1 MPLSLT
7 LLLPLLAQ
15 AGVAGSAPGNGP
27 ALPQAPI
34 SIPRRK
40 AEPAATPSPTAAP
53 ATAPATA
60 QSSQLQNCLKL
71 AMENPADGIDE
82 AEGWL
87 AAAKTI
93 SDRAGARQCKAM
105 ALTRL
110 DSWGEA
116 ATLFLAARD
125 DTPANQPGERA
136 RLGALAG
143 NALLVTGDT
152 VAGLDALDHAHGAAH
167 AANDGKLNGVI
178 QIDRARALVALGRVE
193 EASSA
198 LEEARYELPDNHQA
212 WLLSATLSRRQAK
225 LVQAQRQIER
235 AAALMPVD
243 PEIGLE
249 AGVIAVLSGRDT
261 AARLSWQSVIKAAP
275 GSLAAKTAQGYL
287 DQLGPPRASPAK

>member
-1 MPLSLT
+1 MPLAT

-15 AGVAGSAPGNGP
+15 IGPGG
-27 ALPQAPI
+27 ALPQAPL
-34 SIPRRK
+34 PVRGRK
-40 AEPAATPSPTAAP
+40 APSQMSQPAPALAAP
-53 ATAPATA
+53 PAT
-60 QSSQLQNCLKL
+60 QLQNCLQR
-71 AMENPADGIDE
+71 AMANPADGIDE

-87 AAAKTI
+87 AAAKTM
-93 SDRAGARQCKAM
+93 SDRAGARQCQAM

-110 DSWGEA
+110 DGWAEA
-116 ATLFLAARD
+116 GTLFLAARNE
-125 DTPANQPGERA
+125 TPANEPGERA

-143 NALLVTGDT
+143 NALLVSGDT

-167 AANDGKLNGVI
+167 TANDGKLNGVI
-178 QIDRARALVALGRVE
+178 QIDRARALVTLGRIE

-212 WLLSATLSRRQAK
+212 WLLSATLARRQGK

-249 AGVIAVLSGRDT
+249 AGVIAVLWGRDD

-275 GSLAAKTAQGYL
+275 GSPPAKTAQGYL

>member
-1 MPLSLT
+1 MPLSLA

-15 AGVAGSAPGNGP
+15 VGVTGSAPGNGP

-40 AEPAATPSPTAAP
+40 AADKVTAPQTAVRTAAAT
-53 ATAPATA
+53 TA
-60 QSSQLQNCLKL
+60 QSAQLQSCLKL
-71 AMENPADGIDE
+71 AMENPSDAIEE

-87 AAAKTI
+87 AAAKSL
-93 SDRAGARQCKAM
+93 SDRGGAKQCKAL

-110 DSWGEA
+110 ESWSEA
-116 ATLFLAARD
+116 ATLFLAARE
-125 DTPANQPGERA
+125 DTPANEPGERA

-152 VAGLDALDHAHGAAH
+152 VAGLGALDHAHGDAH
-167 AANDGKLNGVI
+167 AASDGKLNGVI
-178 QIDRARALVALGRVE
+178 QIDRARALVALGQTE
-193 EASSA
+193 EASAA

-212 WLLSATLSRRQAK
+212 WLLSATLSRRQGK

-235 AAALMPVD
+235 AAELMPVD

-249 AGVIAVLSGRDT
+249 AGVIAVLSGRDQS
-261 AARLSWQSVIKAAP
+261 ARLSWQSVIKAAP

>member
-15 AGVAGSAPGNGP
+15 AGVTGSAPGNGP

-40 AEPAATPSPTAAP
+40 GAASVASPQTTVPAAMPAA
-53 ATAPATA
+53 A
-60 QSSQLQNCLKL
+60 QSAQLQNCLKL
-71 AMENPADGIDE
+71 ARDNPSDAIDE

-87 AAAKTI
+87 AAAKSMI
-93 SDRAGARQCKAM
+93 DRAGAKQCKAL
-105 ALTRL
+105 ALIGQENW
-110 DSWGEA
+110 SEA
-116 ATLFLAARD
+116 AALFLAARD
-125 DTPANQPGERA
+125 DTPAGEPGERA

-143 NALLVTGDT
+143 NALLATGDT
-152 VAGLDALDHAHGAAH
+152 VAGLDALDHAHGDAH

-178 QIDRARALVALGRVE
+178 QIDRARALVALGRTE

-198 LEEARYELPDNHQA
+198 LEEARYELPDNYQA
-212 WLLSATLSRRQAK
+212 WLLSATLSRRQGK
-225 LVQAQRQIER
+225 LAAAQRQIER

-249 AGVIAVLSGRDT
+249 AGVIAVLAGRDQS
-261 AARLSWQSVIKAAP
+261 ARLSWQSVITAAP
-275 GSLAAKTAQGYL
+275 GSLAAKTAQRYL

>member
-1 MPLSLT
+1 MPLSLA

-15 AGVAGSAPGNGP
+15 VGVTGSAPGNGP

-40 AEPAATPSPTAAP
+40 AADKVTAPQTAVRTAAAT
-53 ATAPATA
+53 TA
-60 QSSQLQNCLKL
+60 QSAQLQSCLKL
-71 AMENPADGIDE
+71 AMENPSDAIEE

-87 AAAKTI
+87 AAAKSL
-93 SDRAGARQCKAM
+93 SDRGGAKQCKAL

-110 DSWGEA
+110 ESWSEA
-116 ATLFLAARD
+116 ATLFLAARE
-125 DTPANQPGERA
+125 DTPANEPGERA

-152 VAGLDALDHAHGAAH
+152 VAGLGALDHAHGDAH
-167 AANDGKLNGVI
+167 AASDGKLNGVI
-178 QIDRARALVALGRVE
+178 QIDRARALVALGRTE
-193 EASSA
+193 EASAA

-212 WLLSATLSRRQAK
+212 WLLSATLSRRQGK

-235 AAALMPVD
+235 AAELMPVD

-249 AGVIAVLSGRDT
+249 AGVIAVLSGRDQS
-261 AARLSWQSVIKAAP
+261 ARLSWQSVIKAAP

>member
-1 MPLSLT
+1 MPLSLA

-15 AGVAGSAPGNGP
+15 VGVTGSAPGNGP

-40 AEPAATPSPTAAP
+40 AADKVTAPQTAVRTAAAT
-53 ATAPATA
+53 TA
-60 QSSQLQNCLKL
+60 QSAQLQSCLKL
-71 AMENPADGIDE
+71 AMENPSDAIEE

-87 AAAKTI
+87 AAAKSL
-93 SDRAGARQCKAM
+93 SDRSGAKQCKAL

-110 DSWGEA
+110 ESWSEA
-116 ATLFLAARD
+116 ATLFLAARE
-125 DTPANQPGERA
+125 DTPANEPGERA

-152 VAGLDALDHAHGAAH
+152 VAGLGALDHAHGDAH
-167 AANDGKLNGVI
+167 AASDGKLNGVI
-178 QIDRARALVALGRVE
+178 QIDRARALVALGQTE
-193 EASSA
+193 EASAA

-212 WLLSATLSRRQAK
+212 WLLSATLSRRQGK

-235 AAALMPVD
+235 AAELMPVD

-249 AGVIAVLSGRDT
+249 AGVIAVLSGRDQS
-261 AARLSWQSVIKAAP
+261 ARLSWQSVIKAAP